1 MMLAEFRSRYPQ
13 GSLVGEL
20 VKIDR
25 GTYIVKV
32 LLQVDSIIL
41 ATALASADTVEAA
54 EDAARERAIA
64 TLIFERSPFSNGS
77 TKVEPAVNTVN
88 SVPNTD
94 LEPPTAP
101 SVEPKQT
108 DIQNV
113 NFSEAKLKL
122 EESTR
127 SSLSD
132 FDPAPVTETREA
144 RLNLEPVEDVS
155 PTATTA
161 NLFEDTFSAEIPENP
176 NLPADNYSSTS
187 VAEPEPEPASSFTSA
202 KAETEAETE
211 AETMDFNEIKQK
223 TDIEIKRLGWTKDDG
238 REFLKSRYGKRSR
251 LHLTDEQLLEF
262 LRYLEKLPNPVG

>member
-32 LLQVDSIIL
+32 LLQVDGIIL
-41 ATALASADTVEAA
+41 ATALAGADTVEAA

-64 TLIFERSPFSNGS
+64 SLIFERSPFSNGS
-77 TKVEPAVNTVN
+77 AKVESTKVESAVNTVN
-88 SVPNTD
+88 SVPNAD

-127 SSLSD
+127 SSISD
-132 FDPAPVTETREA
+132 FDPAPVTEIREA
-144 RLNLEPVEDVS
+144 RLNLEPVEDVA
-155 PTATTA
+155 PTATTG
-161 NLFEDTFSAEIPENP
+161 NLFEDTFSAEIPENSD
-176 NLPADNYSSTS
+176 LPADNYSSTS
-187 VAEPEPEPASSFTSA
+187 VAEPEPEPVSSFTTS
-202 KAETEAETE
+202 E